1 MKLTVSNKKLGLRIA
16 LTAIAL
22 AVAVFAF
29 TYAVV
34 RIGHKDPGYQ
44 TIEAK
49 ADAEALT
56 YNKAVAFKYWFGGSS
71 NEIKRGIN
79 ALTEVYT
86 PILAAAYKQL
96 DHQNEYSVC
105 SGIASLNRNLG
116 SAVAISKELYSVL
129 KDAYARTLENKG
141 YNMFAGD
148 LYAEWESIL
157 ILDEP
162 DSFDPVNNFSQ
173 ASRISAIAATVSDLS
188 NFSLEFLDD
197 EECTVRFSVSEEY
210 KKFSKDYEIESV
222 PLNLNLLHDA
232 YMLRWIADALYEE
245 GCRTGYLYTSE
256 GQVLC
261 LGPYGTL
268 GYDMYTLENGK
279 ETVYASVN
287 LEDAFSATTFTA
299 FGMGSLYGY
308 RLGDLY
314 RHLYFDVRT
323 GDFTNILMS
332 ATLINPDTDLVE
344 TVYQSIILNTLS
356 SENEVVSYASS
367 LENSGLFVSYVFQSV
382 GT

>member
-1 MKLTVSNKKLGLRIA
+1 MKLEVSKKHLGLRIA

-56 YNKAVAFKYWFGGSS
+56 YNKAVAFRYWFGGSS

-96 DHQNEYSVC
+96 DHQNEYSGC
-105 SGIASLNRNLG
+105 NSIASLNRNQG
-116 SAVAISKELYSVL
+116 SVVALSKELYSVL
-129 KDAYARTLENKG
+129 KDAYGRTVENKG

-157 ILDEP
+157 ILEEP
-162 DSFDPVNNFSQ
+162 DTFDPANNPDQ
-173 ASRISAIAATVSDLS
+173 AARISAIASMVSDLS
-188 NFSLEFLDD
+188 NFSLEFVDD
-197 EECTVRFSVSEEY
+197 NECTVRFSVSEEY
-210 KKFSKDYEIESV
+210 KRFCKEFEIESV
-222 PLNLNLLHDA
+222 PLDLNLLHDA
-232 YMLRWIADALYEE
+232 YMLRWIADALFDE
-245 GCRTGYLYTSE
+245 GCRTGYLYTAE
-256 GQVLC
+256 GLVLC
-261 LGPYGTL
+261 LDPSGTL
-268 GYDMYTLENGK
+268 SYDMYTLENGR
-279 ETVYASVN
+279 ETAYASVN
-287 LEDAFSATTFTA
+287 LEDPFSATTFTA

-308 RLGDLY
+308 NLGNLF

-332 ATLINPDTDLVE
+332 ATVISRDKNLVE
-344 TVYQSIILNTLS
+344 DVYQTMILNTLS
-356 SENEVVSYASS
+356 TEREVASYAAE
-367 LENSGLFVSYVFQSV
+367 LEKSGLLVSYVFQSASN
-382 GT
+382 

>member
-1 MKLTVSNKKLGLRIA
+1 MKLEVSKKHLGLRIA

-56 YNKAVAFKYWFGGSS
+56 YNKAVAFRYWFGGSS
-71 NEIKRGIN
+71 NDIKRGIN

-96 DHQNEYSVC
+96 DHQNEYSGC
-105 SGIASLNRNLG
+105 NSIASLNRNQG
-116 SAVAISKELYSVL
+116 SVVALSKELYSVL
-129 KDAYARTLENKG
+129 KDAYGRTVENNG

-157 ILDEP
+157 ILEEP
-162 DSFDPVNNFSQ
+162 DTFDPANNPDQ
-173 ASRISAIAATVSDLS
+173 AARISAIASMVSDLS
-188 NFSLEFLDD
+188 NFSLEFVDD
-197 EECTVRFSVSEEY
+197 NECTVRFSVSEEY
-210 KKFSKDYEIESV
+210 KRFCKEFEIESV
-222 PLNLNLLHDA
+222 PLDLNLLHDA
-232 YMLRWIADALYEE
+232 YMLRWIADALFDE
-245 GCRTGYLYTSE
+245 GCRTGYLYTAE
-256 GQVLC
+256 GLVLC
-261 LGPYGTL
+261 LDPSGTL
-268 GYDMYTLENGK
+268 SYDMYTLENGR
-279 ETVYASVN
+279 ETAYASVN
-287 LEDAFSATTFTA
+287 LEDPFSATTFTA
-299 FGMGSLYGY
+299 FGMGSLYSY
-308 RLGDLY
+308 RLGNLY

-332 ATLINPDTDLVE
+332 ATVISRDKNLVE
-344 TVYQSIILNTLS
+344 DVYQTMILNTLS
-356 SENEVVSYASS
+356 TEREVASYAAA
-367 LENSGLFVSYVFQSV
+367 LEKSGLFVSYVFQSA

>member
-1 MKLTVSNKKLGLRIA
+1 MKLEVSKKHLGLRIA

-56 YNKAVAFKYWFGGSS
+56 YNKAVAFRYWFGGSS

-96 DHQNEYSVC
+96 DHQNEYSGC
-105 SGIASLNRNLG
+105 NSIASLNRNQG
-116 SAVAISKELYSVL
+116 SVVALSKELYSVL
-129 KDAYARTLENKG
+129 KDAYGRTVENKG

-157 ILDEP
+157 ILEEP
-162 DSFDPVNNFSQ
+162 DTFDPANNPDQ
-173 ASRISAIAATVSDLS
+173 AARISAIASMVSDLS
-188 NFSLEFLDD
+188 NFSLEFVDD
-197 EECTVRFSVSEEY
+197 NECTVRFSVSEEY
-210 KKFSKDYEIESV
+210 KRFCKEFEIESV
-222 PLNLNLLHDA
+222 PLDLNLLHDA
-232 YMLRWIADALYEE
+232 YMLRWIADALFDE
-245 GCRTGYLYTSE
+245 GCRTGYLYTAE
-256 GQVLC
+256 GLVLC
-261 LGPYGTL
+261 LDPSGTL
-268 GYDMYTLENGK
+268 SYDMYTLENGR
-279 ETVYASVN
+279 ETAYASVN
-287 LEDAFSATTFTA
+287 LEDPFSATTFTA

-308 RLGDLY
+308 NLGNLY

-332 ATLINPDTDLVE
+332 ATVISRDKNLVE
-344 TVYQSIILNTLS
+344 DVYQTMILNTLS
-356 SENEVVSYASS
+356 TEREVASYAAE
-367 LENSGLFVSYVFQSV
+367 LEKSGLLVSYVFQSASN
-382 GT
+382 

>member
-1 MKLTVSNKKLGLRIA
+1 MKLEVSKKHLGLRIA

-56 YNKAVAFKYWFGGSS
+56 YNKAVAFRYWFGGSS
-71 NEIKRGIN
+71 NDIKRGIN

-96 DHQNEYSVC
+96 DHQNEYSGC
-105 SGIASLNRNLG
+105 NSIASLNRNQG
-116 SAVAISKELYSVL
+116 SVVALSKELYSVL
-129 KDAYARTLENKG
+129 KDAYGRTVENNG

-157 ILDEP
+157 ILEEP
-162 DSFDPVNNFSQ
+162 DTFDPANNPDQ
-173 ASRISAIAATVSDLS
+173 AARISAIASMVSDLS
-188 NFSLEFLDD
+188 NFSLEFVDD
-197 EECTVRFSVSEEY
+197 NECTVRFSVSEEY
-210 KKFSKDYEIESV
+210 KRFCKEFEIESV
-222 PLNLNLLHDA
+222 PLDLNLLHDA
-232 YMLRWIADALYEE
+232 YMLRWIADALFDE
-245 GCRTGYLYTSE
+245 GCRTGYLYTAE
-256 GQVLC
+256 GLVLC
-261 LGPYGTL
+261 LDPSGTL
-268 GYDMYTLENGK
+268 SYDMYTLENGR
-279 ETVYASVN
+279 ETAYASVN
-287 LEDAFSATTFTA
+287 LEDPFSATTFTA

-308 RLGDLY
+308 NLGNLY

-332 ATLINPDTDLVE
+332 ATVISRDKNLVE
-344 TVYQSIILNTLS
+344 DVYQTMILNTLS
-356 SENEVVSYASS
+356 TEREVASYAAE
-367 LENSGLFVSYVFQSV
+367 LEKSGLLVSYVFQSASN
-382 GT
+382 

>member
-56 YNKAVAFKYWFGGSS
+56 YNKAVAFRYWFGGSS

-96 DHQNEYSVC
+96 DHQNEYSGC
-105 SGIASLNRNLG
+105 NSIASLNRNQG
-116 SAVAISKELYSVL
+116 SVVALSKELYSVL
-129 KDAYARTLENKG
+129 KDAYGRTVENKG

-157 ILDEP
+157 ILEEP
-162 DSFDPVNNFSQ
+162 DTFDPANNPDQ
-173 ASRISAIAATVSDLS
+173 AARISAIASMVSDLS
-188 NFSLEFLDD
+188 NFSLEFVDD
-197 EECTVRFSVSEEY
+197 NECTVRFSVSEEY
-210 KKFSKDYEIESV
+210 KRFCKEFEIESV
-222 PLNLNLLHDA
+222 PLDLNLLHDA
-232 YMLRWIADALYEE
+232 YMLRWIADALFDE
-245 GCRTGYLYTSE
+245 GCRTGYLYTAE
-256 GQVLC
+256 GLVLC
-261 LGPYGTL
+261 LDPSGTL
-268 GYDMYTLENGK
+268 SYDMYTLENGR
-279 ETVYASVN
+279 ETAYASVN
-287 LEDAFSATTFTA
+287 LEDPFSATTFTA

-308 RLGDLY
+308 NLGNLY

-332 ATLINPDTDLVE
+332 ATVISRDKNLVE
-344 TVYQSIILNTLS
+344 DVYQTMILNTLS
-356 SENEVVSYASS
+356 TEREVASYAAE
-367 LENSGLFVSYVFQSV
+367 LEKSGLLVSYVFQSASN
-382 GT
+382 

>member
-1 MKLTVSNKKLGLRIA
+1 MKLEVSKKHLGLRIA

-56 YNKAVAFKYWFGGSS
+56 YNKAVAFRYWFGGSS

-96 DHQNEYSVC
+96 DHQNEYSGC
-105 SGIASLNRNLG
+105 NSIASLNRNQG
-116 SAVAISKELYSVL
+116 SVVALSKELYSVL
-129 KDAYARTLENKG
+129 KDAYGRTVENKG

-157 ILDEP
+157 ILEEP
-162 DSFDPVNNFSQ
+162 DTFDPANNPDQ
-173 ASRISAIAATVSDLS
+173 AARISAIASMVSDLS
-188 NFSLEFLDD
+188 NFSLEFVDD
-197 EECTVRFSVSEEY
+197 NECTVRFSVSEEY
-210 KKFSKDYEIESV
+210 KRFCKEFEIESV
-222 PLNLNLLHDA
+222 PLDLNLLHDA
-232 YMLRWIADALYEE
+232 YMLRWIADALFDE
-245 GCRTGYLYTSE
+245 GCRTGYLYTAE
-256 GQVLC
+256 GLVLC
-261 LGPYGTL
+261 LDPSGTL
-268 GYDMYTLENGK
+268 SYDMYTLENGR
-279 ETVYASVN
+279 ETAYASVN
-287 LEDAFSATTFTA
+287 LEDPFSATTFTA

-308 RLGDLY
+308 NLGNLF

-332 ATLINPDTDLVE
+332 ATVISRDKNLVE
-344 TVYQSIILNTLS
+344 DVYQTMILNTLS
-356 SENEVVSYASS
+356 SEREVASYAAE
-367 LENSGLFVSYVFQSV
+367 LEKSGLLVSYVFQSASN
-382 GT
+382 

>member
-1 MKLTVSNKKLGLRIA
+1 MKLEVSKKHLGLRIA

-56 YNKAVAFKYWFGGSS
+56 YNKAVAFRYWFGGSS
-71 NEIKRGIN
+71 NDIKRGIN

-96 DHQNEYSVC
+96 DHQNEYSGC
-105 SGIASLNRNLG
+105 NSIASLNRNQG
-116 SAVAISKELYSVL
+116 SVVALSKELYSVL
-129 KDAYARTLENKG
+129 KDAYGRTIENKG

-157 ILDEP
+157 ILEEP
-162 DSFDPVNNFSQ
+162 DTFDPANNPDQ
-173 ASRISAIAATVSDLS
+173 AARISAIASMVSDLS
-188 NFSLEFLDD
+188 NFSLEFVDD
-197 EECTVRFSVSEEY
+197 NECTVRFSVSEEY
-210 KKFSKDYEIESV
+210 KRFCKEFEIESV
-222 PLNLNLLHDA
+222 PLDLNLLHDA
-232 YMLRWIADALYEE
+232 YMLRWIADALFDE
-245 GCRTGYLYTSE
+245 GCRTGYLYTAE
-256 GQVLC
+256 GLVLC
-261 LGPYGTL
+261 LDPSGTL
-268 GYDMYTLENGK
+268 SYDMYTLENGR
-279 ETVYASVN
+279 ETAYASVN
-287 LEDAFSATTFTA
+287 LEDPFSATTFTA

-308 RLGDLY
+308 NLGNLY

-332 ATLINPDTDLVE
+332 ATVISRDKNLVE
-344 TVYQSIILNTLS
+344 DVYQTMILNTLS
-356 SENEVVSYASS
+356 TEREVASYAAA
-367 LENSGLFVSYVFQSV
+367 LEKSGLFVSYVFQSA

>member
-1 MKLTVSNKKLGLRIA
+1 MKLEVSKKHLGLRIA

-56 YNKAVAFKYWFGGSS
+56 YNKAVAFRYWLGGSS

-96 DHQNEYSVC
+96 DHQNEYSGC
-105 SGIASLNRNLG
+105 NSIASLNRNQG
-116 SAVAISKELYSVL
+116 SVVALSKELYSVL
-129 KDAYARTLENKG
+129 KDAYGRTVENKG

-157 ILDEP
+157 ILEEP
-162 DSFDPVNNFSQ
+162 DTFDPANNPDQ
-173 ASRISAIAATVSDLS
+173 AARISAIASMVSDLS
-188 NFSLEFLDD
+188 NFSLEFVDD
-197 EECTVRFSVSEEY
+197 NECTVRFSVSEEY
-210 KKFSKDYEIESV
+210 KRFCKEFEIESV
-222 PLNLNLLHDA
+222 PLDLNLLHDA
-232 YMLRWIADALYEE
+232 YMLRWIADALFDE
-245 GCRTGYLYTSE
+245 GCRTGYLYTAE
-256 GQVLC
+256 GLVLC
-261 LGPYGTL
+261 LDPSGTL
-268 GYDMYTLENGK
+268 SYDMYTLENGR
-279 ETVYASVN
+279 ETAYASVN
-287 LEDAFSATTFTA
+287 LEDPFSATTFTA
-299 FGMGSLYGY
+299 FGMGSLYSY
-308 RLGDLY
+308 RLGNLY

-332 ATLINPDTDLVE
+332 ATVISRDKNLVE
-344 TVYQSIILNTLS
+344 DVYQTMILNTLS
-356 SENEVVSYASS
+356 TEREVASYAAE
-367 LENSGLFVSYVFQSV
+367 LEKSGLLVSYVFQSASN
-382 GT
+382 